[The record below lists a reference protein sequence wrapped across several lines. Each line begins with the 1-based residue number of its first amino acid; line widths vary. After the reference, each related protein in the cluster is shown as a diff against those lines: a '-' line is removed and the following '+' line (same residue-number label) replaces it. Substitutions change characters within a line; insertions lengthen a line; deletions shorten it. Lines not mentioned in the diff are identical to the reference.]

1 MVESGIATAARL
13 KSEICAKQKGLMGT
27 SKRSTIDLTKG
38 VNEDKEQVAVG
49 TSTKEKGSAGAGK
62 EDEKASADSTA
73 AAEGTTKTKATA
85 GKKAL
90 AEAQKSS
97 TRGRRLA
104 WRDKSL
110 L

>member
-38 VNEDKEQVAVG
+38 VNENKEQAAVG

-85 GKKAL
+85 GKRHWLKL
-90 AEAQKSS
+90 RSS